1 MKNFKTFYN
10 AQTASRFKKTKQP
23 LPDKSFLRLW
33 KKNSYGDLQE
43 YTEICLNNEIWEM
56 SKCWRSPHSIKA

>member
-23 LPDKSFLRLW
+23 LPDKSFLRLR
-33 KKNSYGDLQE
+33 KKNSYEDLQE
-43 YTEICLNNEIWEM
+43 YTEICFPSASRMHIL
-56 SKCWRSPHSIKA
+56 CV

>member
-10 AQTASRFKKTKQP
+10 AQTGSRFKKTKQP

-33 KKNSYGDLQE
+33 KKNSYGNLRE
-43 YTEICLNNEIWEM
+43 YTEICFPSASRMHI
-56 SKCWRSPHSIKA
+56 